1 MVGVY
6 PIRTFHKHLKTVM
19 SKISDPHTF
28 LKNLLVKKGKSDL
41 EGVILTGVN
50 ISADALSDY
59 EYEISQDIVEK
70 DIRTIFEKERA
81 KWDRFLVNI
90 RSNPHEM
97 IYPITFRRDFDEVT
111 VFFLTTLYDIS
122 CLVFVPAVVLDE
134 FEYEVAVFQKI
145 LKEVASFASRTP
157 DSIKFTIGMAMTS
170 WDEMVELGHAE
181 EIEIPN

>member
-1 MVGVY
+1 
-6 PIRTFHKHLKTVM
+6 M

-28 LKNLLVKKGKSDL
+28 LKNLLVKKGRSDL

-59 EYEISQDIVEK
+59 EYEISQEIVEK
-70 DIRTIFEKERA
+70 DINIFFDKERV

-90 RSNPHEM
+90 RTNPHEL
-97 IYPITFRRDFDEVT
+97 IYPITLHRRFDEVT

-122 CLVFVPAVVLDE
+122 CLVFIPVVLLDE
-134 FEYEVAVFQKI
+134 FEYEVALFQKI
-145 LKEVASFASRTP
+145 LKEVAGFASRTP

>member
-1 MVGVY
+1 
-6 PIRTFHKHLKTVM
+6 M

-41 EGVILTGVN
+41 EGVVLTAVC
-50 ISADALSDY
+50 ISADALTEY
-59 EYEISQDIVEK
+59 EYEISQEIVEK
-70 DIRTIFEKERA
+70 DINTFLDKERV

-90 RSNPHEM
+90 RTNPHEL
-97 IYPITFRRDFDEVT
+97 IYPITIQRQFDEVT
-111 VFFLTTLYDIS
+111 IFFLTTLYDIS
-122 CLVFVPAVVLDE
+122 CLVFVPVVLLDE
-134 FEYEVAVFQKI
+134 FEYEVAFFQKI
-145 LKEVASFASRTP
+145 LKEVAGFASRTP